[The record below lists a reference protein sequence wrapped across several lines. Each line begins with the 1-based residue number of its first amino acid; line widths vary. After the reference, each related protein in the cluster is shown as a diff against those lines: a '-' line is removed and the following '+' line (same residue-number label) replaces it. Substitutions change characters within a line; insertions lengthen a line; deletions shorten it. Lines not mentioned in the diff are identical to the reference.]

1 MRTRAAIFLSALG
14 ASVVSGCVPA
24 GLQFSLFK
32 ETPTP
37 QPVFP
42 TPASATSLQQSV
54 LTPAILALTRSQDRQ
69 EENVFAPIVIP
80 APTEFELQVV
90 TADPKPERTESAPKV
105 IAERTQSTV
114 SQRLTAQI
122 SDDPLLDLLQ
132 KDLDRAV
139 QQPPERRRLEFSK
152 SVRENF
158 KVRYYLNQFSKGGK
172 NDFQQ
177 TLARSGKYM
186 PMIGNVLREEGLPE
200 ELGYLALIESGFI
213 VDRSSPTGAVGI
225 WQLIPATGRRYGLR
239 IDSWI
244 DERRDPVKSTR
255 TAAAYLKDLHR
266 YFGRWYLVT
275 AAYNAGEGAV
285 DRAMQIS
292 GEKDFWKLRETTKL
306 RDETRN
312 FVPKFVAAAIIAAD
326 PKKYGFASVPYHT
339 PIEYEEIEVYESKT
353 LGALAAMTNITS
365 GTLQELN
372 PELLKGQTPPG
383 TMFRLKI
390 PLREETIVAS
400 ASDRSVSDRRKDP
413 EPMQVVTHRVEKGD
427 TLYSI
432 AHRYGQNVRSVM
444 ELNGLSTYTISVG
457 QPLKI
462 LIETVRGAMR

>member
-24 GLQFSLFK
+24 GLRFSLFK
-32 ETPTP
+32 ETSKTS
-37 QPVFP
+37 PVFP
-42 TPASATSLQQSV
+42 APAPATSVQQTI
-54 LTPAILALTRSQDRQ
+54 LTPAILALTRAQDRQ
-69 EENVFAPIVIP
+69 EEDVFAPIVIP
-80 APTEFELQVV
+80 QREFELEVV
-90 TADPKPERTESAPKV
+90 TADPKPERFESTQKE
-105 IAERTQSTV
+105 IAAQTHSTV
-114 SQRLTAQI
+114 SPRITAQI

-132 KDLDRAV
+132 KDLDRAI

-158 KVRYYLNQFSKGGK
+158 KVRYYLDQFSRSGR

-177 TLARSGKYM
+177 ILARSGKYM

-213 VDRSSPTGAVGI
+213 VDRSSPTGAAGI
-225 WQLIPATGRRYGLR
+225 WQLIPATARRYGLR
-239 IDSWI
+239 IDSWV

-255 TAAAYLKDLHR
+255 AAAAYLKDLHK

-312 FVPKFVAAAIIAAD
+312 FVPKFVAAALIAAD
-326 PKKYGFASVPYHT
+326 PKKYGFASVPYHA
-339 PIEYEEIEVYESKT
+339 PIDYEEIEVYESKS
-353 LGALAAMTNITS
+353 LGALAAMTNIS
-365 GTLQELN
+365 AGTLQELN

-400 ASDRSVSDRRKDP
+400 VSDRSVSDRRKDT